1 MLIAIKENDRVVVA
15 SLITDKLKRMSCNDF
30 VNVDNR
36 IVTIKDDTVYCFAM
50 AGRYA
55 DMFLCD
61 DKFFE
66 FEVTPESIVKN
77 FIPYMYQRIKQE
89 KKLENTKWDDPN
101 WENALVIVKGN
112 RIFLVTPKFYFKE
125 ESEFICSGW
134 DTDYIYGSLEA
145 TRGEKTEDRIRKA
158 IELYECA
165 DRSNLYPF
173 VVVDSSDLKIQIWE
187 R

>member
-15 SLITDKLKRMSCNDF
+15 SLITDSLKRLTHNDF
-30 VNVDNR
+30 VNEDNR
-36 IVTIKDDTVYCFAM
+36 IVAIKDDIVYCFAM

-77 FIPYMYQRIKQE
+77 FIPYMFQRIKRE
-89 KKLENTKWDDPN
+89 KGLENSKWDDPN
-101 WENALVIVKGN
+101 WENALVIVKDN
-112 RIFLVTPKFYFKE
+112 RIFLITQTFYFKE
-125 ESEFICSGW
+125 ESEFICGGW
-134 DTDYIYGSLEA
+134 DTVYIYGSLEA
-145 TRGEKTEDRIRKA
+145 TRGEKAEERMRKA
-158 IELYECA
+158 IALYENS